1 MATVSEYKSLFLAT
15 KNTWKSEDEEKIWC
29 HDVSDL
35 SLLIT
40 VDVEPGVLPALA
52 LHAVCCQPATPRLSP
67 SYKCTECCHLLYP
80 APMSDWVRVRGQWAA
95 RQVQALGSMTTDKS
109 YKLPLNFGVWEK

>member
-15 KNTWKSEDEEKIWC
+15 KNTWKSEDEGKIWC

-40 VDVEPGVLPALA
+40 VDVEPGVLPDLPG
-52 LHAVCCQPATPRLSP
+52 LHGSVTQLS
-67 SYKCTECCHLLYP
+67 
-80 APMSDWVRVRGQWAA
+80 W
-95 RQVQALGSMTTDKS
+95 
-109 YKLPLNFGVWEK
+109 